1 MNKIEIL
8 HIPFT
13 IQDMDCLS
21 EEEKIFFFQIGA
33 LLQEVISL
41 QKYVH
46 MSSHGVTGKWERAA
60 ENAQAMYFFRLL
72 AGTLFEAWKT
82 LQSKR
87 YRVVKAKY
95 KPKLE
100 QIALEAD
107 KKLSAYFG
115 NSNNLCEKI
124 RNNYSHHY
132 NYGEIQKLIRRWP
145 SGEKLDLIL
154 AEHHANCRY
163 LASDTL
169 ISFAIIGIA
178 DVDFELKKYLSEVL
192 GIADIFIELAGNYVS
207 LILKLIQND
216 KSLYGTKLVIGNT
229 PRLDDVR
236 LNYFLMP

>member
-8 HIPFT
+8 HISFT
-13 IQDMDCLS
+13 MQDMDCLS
-21 EEEKIFFFQIGA
+21 EEEKVFFFQIGT
-33 LLQEVISL
+33 LLQEIISL
-41 QKYVH
+41 QKYIH

-60 ENAQAMYFFRLL
+60 ENAQAMYFLRLL
-72 AGTLFEAWKT
+72 AGTLFEAWET

-87 YRVVKAKY
+87 YRAVKTKY

-100 QIALEAD
+100 QITLEAD
-107 KKLSAYFG
+107 KKLSTYFE

-132 NYGEIQKLIRRWP
+132 NYGEIQKLIRCWP

-154 AEHHANCRY
+154 AEQHANCRY

-169 ISFAIIGIA
+169 TNFAIIGITE
-178 DVDFELKKYLSEVL
+178 VDTELRRYLSEVS
-192 GIADIFIELAGNYVS
+192 GIANTFIELAGNYVS
-207 LILKLIQND
+207 LILKLIQSE
-216 KSLYGTKLVIGNT
+216 KTLHGTKQVIENV

-236 LNYFLMP
+236 LNYFVLP